1 MNKFFRK
8 LKKSNRVLRYIY
20 YLISIVY
27 IISLIFFIKNLLSL
41 SGIETV
47 LRTVFIIFFILY
59 IVLYSFWNLLN
70 LLRKKYKVLVITSI
84 ISVIFII
91 IFCVGSYYINMVYSN
106 INNITEDDK
115 LMYTTYLISMK
126 DTEFNNDSSIG
137 MLDNEN
143 EIEWNTLAGKLYSK
157 EKLANSITDYNDYNV
172 MLRDLYSGD
181 IDAIF
186 VPSNYVTLFNG
197 EEQYHDIVNETKI
210 LYEYSE
216 EMDNQDLVL
225 SSNKTFDEPLT
236 FLLMGVDS
244 ETSGLNANAAFNGD
258 TLMLITFN
266 PTTLTAT
273 MVSIPRDTYVP
284 IACNNNRYAKINSSA
299 AYGTSCVIDTVSNFL
314 DVEIDYYVKI
324 NFKGVVE
331 LVDAIGGVEVDVEA
345 PTYNSD
351 KYDGMMC
358 EQNSDRLF
366 GDSLVCIEPGLQTLN
381 GEQAL
386 AYARNRHMYIGG
398 DLDRIRHQQQ
408 VVEAIASKALQ
419 FSSITDLQNILNAI
433 SSNIAT
439 NMDTNTI
446 LSGYNVVKNMVSNV
460 ISGEDLLNI
469 NKAYLETYS
478 LPVYVPSMGSTT
490 SAQGYYVDSLEDIRH
505 ALKVTLGLEDEEV
518 IKTFSFSV
526 NEPYEITSPGSGL
539 RSEQSSSTL
548 PNFIGSAVSV
558 AEELCNEHGISFHI
572 EYVNP
577 GDEHYNSNVAVGL
590 IGDQSEFIGV
600 LLSTVDELTVYVVNG
615 KEAITDEPDD
625 STDEKPIDDNG
636 STDNKENSDNET
648 DNGETDTG
656 SDGEDNQN
664 GDDDLTDIILGE

>member
-1 MNKFFRK
+1 MNRFIRK
-8 LKKSNRVLRYIY
+8 LKKSSRVLRYIY
-20 YLISIVY
+20 YVICIVY
-27 IISLIFFIKNLLSL
+27 IISLFFFIKSLLSL
-41 SGIETV
+41 TGIETI
-47 LRTVFIIFFILY
+47 LRIVFIVFFILY
-59 IVLYSFWNLLN
+59 IVIYAFWNLLN
-70 LLRKKYKVLVITSI
+70 LLRRKYKALIATSVVSI
-84 ISVIFII
+84 IFIA
-91 IFCVGSYYINMVYSN
+91 IFCIGSYYINMVY
-106 INNITEDDK
+106 NNIDSITENDR
-115 LMYTTYLISMK
+115 LVYTTYLIALK
-126 DTEFNNDSSIG
+126 DTDFDNNSSIG
-137 MLDNEN
+137 MLDDES
-143 EIEWNTLAGKLYSK
+143 EIEWNVLAKTLYSE
-157 EKLANSITDYNDYNV
+157 EKLVNSITDYSDYNS
-172 MLRDLYSGD
+172 MLRDLYDGD

-186 VPSNYVTLFNG
+186 VPGGYVTLFSN
-197 EEQYHDIVNETKI
+197 EEQYANIASETKI

-216 EMDNQDLVL
+216 EMENQDLIL
-225 SSNKTFDEPLT
+225 SSNKDFNEPLT

-266 PTTLTAT
+266 PKTLTAT

-284 IACNNNRYAKINSSA
+284 ITCNNNRYAKINSSA
-299 AYGTSCVIDTVSNFL
+299 AYGTSCVIDTVSSFL

-345 PTYNSD
+345 PTYGAD

-366 GDSLVCIEPGLQTLN
+366 GDNLVCIEPGLQTLN

-398 DLDRIRHQQQ
+398 DLDRVRHQQQ

-419 FSSITDLQNILNAI
+419 FSSINDLQNILNAI
-433 SSNIAT
+433 SNNIAT
-439 NMDTNTI
+439 NMSTNTI
-446 LSGYNVVKNMVSNV
+446 LSGYNVIKNMVSNV

-478 LPVYVPSMGSTT
+478 LPVYVPSMGTTT

-505 ALKVTLGLEDEEV
+505 ELKVTLGLEEEEV

-548 PNFIGSAVSV
+548 PNFIGSTVSV
-558 AEELCNEHGISFHI
+558 AEEYCLEHGIDFNI
-572 EYVNP
+572 EYVDP
-577 GDEHYNSNVAVGL
+577 DSEHYNPNVAVGL

-600 LLSTVDELTVYVVNG
+600 LLSTVDNLTVYVVNSH
-615 KEAITDEPDD
+615 AATSDEPSD
-625 STDEKPIDDNG
+625 TDP
-636 STDNKENSDNET
+636 SDN
-648 DNGETDTG
+648 NGESNLDDENTDDET
-656 SDGEDNQN
+656 EDNN
-664 GDDDLTDIILGE
+664 EDEGLTEDELTDIILGN

>member
-1 MNKFFRK
+1 MKKFFRK

-20 YLISIVY
+20 YIVSIVY
-27 IISLIFFIKNLLSL
+27 IVTLFFFIKSLLSL

-47 LRTVFIIFFILY
+47 LRIVFIVFFILY
-59 IVLYSFWNLLN
+59 IVLYCFWNLLN
-70 LLRKKYKVLVITSI
+70 LLRRKYKALIITSI
-84 ISVIFII
+84 VSVIFII

-106 INNITEDDK
+106 IDNITEDDR
-115 LMYTTYLISMK
+115 LVYTSYLIALK
-126 DTEFNNDSSIG
+126 DTEFDNDSSVG
-137 MLDNEN
+137 MLDSEN
-143 EIEWNTLAGKLYSK
+143 EIEWNVLARKLYSE
-157 EKLANSITDYNDYNV
+157 EKLANSITDYTDYNE
-172 MLRDLYSGD
+172 MIRDLYNGD

-186 VPSNYVTLFNG
+186 VPGNYVTLFSN
-197 EEQYHDIVNETKI
+197 EEQYQNISSETKV

-216 EMDNQDLVL
+216 EMANQDLVL
-225 SSNKTFDEPLT
+225 SSDKTFDEPLT

-244 ETSGLNANAAFNGD
+244 EKAGLNANAAFNGD

-358 EQNSDRLF
+358 EQNSDRHF
-366 GDSLVCIEPGLQTLN
+366 GSSLVCIEPGLQTLN

-460 ISGEDLLNI
+460 IGGEDLLNI

-478 LPVYVPSMGSTT
+478 LPVYVPSMGYTT

-505 ALKVTLGLEDEEV
+505 ALKVSLELEEDEA

-539 RSEQSSSTL
+539 RQEKSSSTL
-548 PNFIGSAVSV
+548 PNFIGSTVSV
-558 AEELCNEHGISFHI
+558 AEEFCNEHGIDFHI
-572 EYVNP
+572 EYVDP
-577 GDEHYNSNVAVGL
+577 DSEHYNPNVAVGL

-600 LLSTVDELTVYVVNG
+600 LLSTVDELTVYVVNSR
-615 KEAITDEPDD
+615 ESISEEPDNGDETNSGTD
-625 STDEKPIDDNG
+625 SEDENNSSDN
-636 STDNKENSDNET
+636 NENS
-648 DNGETDTG
+648 
-656 SDGEDNQN
+656 EDNPDDGN
-664 GDDDLTDIILGE
+664 EDDTTGDDITDIILGN

>member
-1 MNKFFRK
+1 MKKFFRK
-8 LKKSNRVLRYIY
+8 LKKSNKVLRYIY
-20 YLISIVY
+20 YIVSIVY
-27 IISLIFFIKNLLSL
+27 IVTLFFFIKSLLSL

-47 LRTVFIIFFILY
+47 LRIVFIVFFILY
-59 IVLYSFWNLLN
+59 IVLYCFWNLLN
-70 LLRKKYKVLVITSI
+70 LLRRKYKALIITSI
-84 ISVIFII
+84 VSVIFII

-106 INNITEDDK
+106 IDNITEDDR
-115 LMYTTYLISMK
+115 LMYTSYLIALK
-126 DTEFNNDSSIG
+126 DTEFDNDSSVG
-137 MLDNEN
+137 MLDSEN
-143 EIEWNTLAGKLYSK
+143 EIEWNVLARKLYSE
-157 EKLANSITDYNDYNV
+157 EKLANSITDYTDYNE
-172 MLRDLYSGD
+172 MIRDLYNGD

-186 VPSNYVTLFNG
+186 VPGNYVTLFSN
-197 EEQYHDIVNETKI
+197 EEQYQNISSETKV

-216 EMDNQDLVL
+216 EMENQDLVL
-225 SSNKTFDEPLT
+225 SSDKTFDEPLT

-244 ETSGLNANAAFNGD
+244 EKAGLNANAAFNGD

-358 EQNSDRLF
+358 EQNSDRHF
-366 GDSLVCIEPGLQTLN
+366 GSSLVCIEPGLQTLN

-460 ISGEDLLNI
+460 IGGEDLLNI

-478 LPVYVPSMGSTT
+478 LPVYVPSMGYTT

-505 ALKVTLGLEDEEV
+505 ALKVSLELEEDEA

-539 RSEQSSSTL
+539 RQEKSSSTL
-548 PNFIGSAVSV
+548 PNFIGSTVSV
-558 AEELCNEHGISFHI
+558 AEEFCNEHGIDFHI
-572 EYVNP
+572 EYVDP
-577 GDEHYNSNVAVGL
+577 DSEHYNPNVAVGL

-600 LLSTVDELTVYVVNG
+600 LLSTVDELTVYVVNSRESISEEPYDG
-615 KEAITDEPDD
+615 DETNSGTDSEDENNSSDNNENSEDNPDD
-625 STDEKPIDDNG
+625 GNEDD
-636 STDNKENSDNET
+636 TT
-648 DNGETDTG
+648 
-656 SDGEDNQN
+656 
-664 GDDDLTDIILGE
+664 GDDITDIILGN

>member
-1 MNKFFRK
+1 MKKFFRK
-8 LKKSNRVLRYIY
+8 LKKSNKVLRYIY
-20 YLISIVY
+20 YIVSIVY
-27 IISLIFFIKNLLSL
+27 IVTLFFFIKSLLSL

-47 LRTVFIIFFILY
+47 LRIVFIVFFILY
-59 IVLYSFWNLLN
+59 IVLYCFWNLLN
-70 LLRKKYKVLVITSI
+70 LLRRKYKALIITSI
-84 ISVIFII
+84 VSVIFII

-106 INNITEDDK
+106 IDNITEDDR
-115 LMYTTYLISMK
+115 LMYTSYLIALK
-126 DTEFNNDSSIG
+126 DTEFDNDSSVG
-137 MLDNEN
+137 MLDSEN
-143 EIEWNTLAGKLYSK
+143 EIEWNVLARKLYSE
-157 EKLANSITDYNDYNV
+157 EKLANSITDYTDYNE
-172 MLRDLYSGD
+172 MIRDLYNGD

-186 VPSNYVTLFNG
+186 VPGNYVTLFSN
-197 EEQYHDIVNETKI
+197 EEQYQNISSETKV

-216 EMDNQDLVL
+216 EMANQDLVL
-225 SSNKTFDEPLT
+225 SSDKTFDEPLT

-244 ETSGLNANAAFNGD
+244 EKAGLNANAAFNGD

-358 EQNSDRLF
+358 EQNSDRHF
-366 GDSLVCIEPGLQTLN
+366 GSSLVCIEPGLQTLN

-460 ISGEDLLNI
+460 IGGEDLLNI

-478 LPVYVPSMGSTT
+478 LPVYVPSMGYTT

-526 NEPYEITSPGSGL
+526 NESYEITSPGSGL
-539 RSEQSSSTL
+539 RQEKSSSTL
-548 PNFIGSAVSV
+548 PNFIGSTVSV
-558 AEELCNEHGISFHI
+558 AEEFCNEHGIDFHI
-572 EYVNP
+572 EYVDP
-577 GDEHYNSNVAVGL
+577 DSEHYNPNVAVGL

-600 LLSTVDELTVYVVNG
+600 LLSTVDELTVYVVNSR
-615 KEAITDEPDD
+615 ESISEEPDNGDETNSGTD
-625 STDEKPIDDNG
+625 SEDENNSSDN
-636 STDNKENSDNET
+636 NENS
-648 DNGETDTG
+648 
-656 SDGEDNQN
+656 EDNPDDGN
-664 GDDDLTDIILGE
+664 EDDTTGDDITDIILGN

>member
-1 MNKFFRK
+1 MKKFFRK

-20 YLISIVY
+20 YIVSIVY
-27 IISLIFFIKNLLSL
+27 IVTLFYFIKSLLSL

-47 LRTVFIIFFILY
+47 LRIVFIVFFILY
-59 IVLYSFWNLLN
+59 IVLYCFWNLLN
-70 LLRKKYKVLVITSI
+70 LLRRKYKALIITSI
-84 ISVIFII
+84 VSVIFII

-106 INNITEDDK
+106 IDNITEDDR
-115 LMYTTYLISMK
+115 LMYTSYLIALK
-126 DTEFNNDSSIG
+126 DTEFDNDSSVG
-137 MLDNEN
+137 MLDSEN
-143 EIEWNTLAGKLYSK
+143 EIEWNVLARKLYSE
-157 EKLANSITDYNDYNV
+157 EKLANSITDYTDYNE
-172 MLRDLYSGD
+172 MIRDLYNGD

-186 VPSNYVTLFNG
+186 VPGNYVTLFSN
-197 EEQYHDIVNETKI
+197 EEQYQNISSETKV

-216 EMDNQDLVL
+216 EMANQDLVL
-225 SSNKTFDEPLT
+225 SSDKTFDEPLT

-244 ETSGLNANAAFNGD
+244 EKAGLNANAAFNGD

-358 EQNSDRLF
+358 EQNSDRHF
-366 GDSLVCIEPGLQTLN
+366 GSSLVCIEPGLQTLN

-460 ISGEDLLNI
+460 IGGEDLLNI

-478 LPVYVPSMGSTT
+478 LPVYVPSMGYTT

-526 NEPYEITSPGSGL
+526 NESYEITSPGSGL
-539 RSEQSSSTL
+539 RQEKSSSTL
-548 PNFIGSAVSV
+548 PNFIGSTVSV
-558 AEELCNEHGISFHI
+558 AEEFCNEHGIDFHI
-572 EYVNP
+572 EYVDP
-577 GDEHYNSNVAVGL
+577 DSEHYNPNVAVGL

-600 LLSTVDELTVYVVNG
+600 LLSTVDELTVYVVNSR
-615 KEAITDEPDD
+615 ESISEEPDNGDETNSGTD
-625 STDEKPIDDNG
+625 SEDENNSSDN
-636 STDNKENSDNET
+636 NENS
-648 DNGETDTG
+648 
-656 SDGEDNQN
+656 EDNPDDGN
-664 GDDDLTDIILGE
+664 EDDTTGDDITDIILGN

>member
-1 MNKFFRK
+1 MNRFIRK
-8 LKKSNRVLRYIY
+8 LKKSSRVLRYIY
-20 YLISIVY
+20 YVICIVY
-27 IISLIFFIKNLLSL
+27 IISLFFFIKSLLSL
-41 SGIETV
+41 TGIETI
-47 LRTVFIIFFILY
+47 LRIVFIVFFILY
-59 IVLYSFWNLLN
+59 IVIYAFWNLLN
-70 LLRKKYKVLVITSI
+70 LLRHKYKALIATSVVSI
-84 ISVIFII
+84 IFIA
-91 IFCVGSYYINMVYSN
+91 IFCIGSYYINIVY
-106 INNITEDDK
+106 NNIDSITENDR
-115 LMYTTYLISMK
+115 LVYTTYLIALK
-126 DTEFNNDSSIG
+126 DTDFDNDSSIG
-137 MLDNEN
+137 MLDDES
-143 EIEWNTLAGKLYSK
+143 EIEWNVLAKTLYSE
-157 EKLANSITDYNDYNV
+157 EKLVNSITDYSDYNS
-172 MLRDLYSGD
+172 MLRDLYDGD

-186 VPSNYVTLFNG
+186 VPGGYVTLFSN
-197 EEQYHDIVNETKI
+197 EEQYANIASETKI
-210 LYEYSE
+210 LYKYSE
-216 EMDNQDLVL
+216 EMENQDLIL
-225 SSNKTFDEPLT
+225 SSNKDFNEPLT

-266 PTTLTAT
+266 PKTLTAT

-284 IACNNNRYAKINSSA
+284 ITCNNNRYAKINSSA
-299 AYGTSCVIDTVSNFL
+299 AYGTSCVIDTVSSFL

-345 PTYNSD
+345 PTYGAD

-366 GDSLVCIEPGLQTLN
+366 GDHLVCIEPGLQTLN

-398 DLDRIRHQQQ
+398 DLDRVRHQQQ

-419 FSSITDLQNILNAI
+419 FSSINDLQNILNAI
-433 SSNIAT
+433 SNNIAT
-439 NMDTNTI
+439 NMSTNTI
-446 LSGYNVVKNMVSNV
+446 LSGYNVIKNMVSNV

-478 LPVYVPSMGSTT
+478 LPVYVPSMGTTT

-505 ALKVTLGLEDEEV
+505 ELKVTLGLEEEEV

-548 PNFIGSAVSV
+548 PNFIGSTVSV
-558 AEELCNEHGISFHI
+558 AEEYCLEHGIDFNI
-572 EYVNP
+572 EYVDP
-577 GDEHYNSNVAVGL
+577 DSEHYNPNVAVGL

-600 LLSTVDELTVYVVNG
+600 LLSTVDNLTVYVVNSHV
-615 KEAITDEPDD
+615 ATSDEPSD
-625 STDEKPIDDNG
+625 TDP
-636 STDNKENSDNET
+636 SDN
-648 DNGETDTG
+648 NGESNLDDENTDDETEENN
-656 SDGEDNQN
+656 EDE
-664 GDDDLTDIILGE
+664 GLTEDELTDIILGN

>member
-1 MNKFFRK
+1 M
-8 LKKSNRVLRYIY
+8 
-20 YLISIVY
+20 
-27 IISLIFFIKNLLSL
+27 
-41 SGIETV
+41 
-47 LRTVFIIFFILY
+47 
-59 IVLYSFWNLLN
+59 LN
-70 LLRKKYKVLVITSI
+70 S
-84 ISVIFII
+84 
-91 IFCVGSYYINMVYSN
+91 
-106 INNITEDDK
+106 
-115 LMYTTYLISMK
+115 
-126 DTEFNNDSSIG
+126 
-137 MLDNEN
+137 EN
-143 EIEWNTLAGKLYSK
+143 EIEWNVLARKLYSE
-157 EKLANSITDYNDYNV
+157 EKLANSITDYTDYNE
-172 MLRDLYSGD
+172 MIRDLYNGD

-186 VPSNYVTLFNG
+186 VPGNYVTLFSN
-197 EEQYHDIVNETKI
+197 EEQYQNISSETKV

-225 SSNKTFDEPLT
+225 SSDKTFDEPLT

-244 ETSGLNANAAFNGD
+244 EKAGLNANAAFNGD

-358 EQNSDRLF
+358 EQNSDRQF
-366 GDSLVCIEPGLQTLN
+366 GSSLVCIEPGLQTLN

-460 ISGEDLLNI
+460 IGGEDLLNI

-478 LPVYVPSMGSTT
+478 LPVYVPSMGYTT

-526 NEPYEITSPGSGL
+526 NESYEITSPGSGL
-539 RSEQSSSTL
+539 RQEKSSSTL
-548 PNFIGSAVSV
+548 PNFIGSTVSV
-558 AEELCNEHGISFHI
+558 AEEFCNEHGIDFHI
-572 EYVNP
+572 EYVDP
-577 GDEHYNSNVAVGL
+577 DSEHYNPNVAVGL

-600 LLSTVDELTVYVVNG
+600 LLSTVDELTVYVVNSR
-615 KEAITDEPDD
+615 ESISEEPDNGDETNSGTD
-625 STDEKPIDDNG
+625 SEDENNSSDN
-636 STDNKENSDNET
+636 NENS
-648 DNGETDTG
+648 
-656 SDGEDNQN
+656 EDNPDDGN
-664 GDDDLTDIILGE
+664 EDDTTGDDITDIILGN

>member
-1 MNKFFRK
+1 MNKFIRK
-8 LKKSNRVLRYIY
+8 LKKSSKVLRYIY
-20 YLISIVY
+20 YIISIVY
-27 IISLIFFIKNLLSL
+27 IITLFFFIKSLLSL
-41 SGIETV
+41 TGIETI
-47 LRTVFIIFFILY
+47 LRIIFIIFFILY
-59 IVLYSFWNLLN
+59 IVLYCFWNLLN
-70 LLRKKYKVLVITSI
+70 LLRRKYKTLIITSI
-84 ISVIFII
+84 ISLLFIVIFCI
-91 IFCVGSYYINMVYSN
+91 GSYYINMVYSN
-106 INNITEDDK
+106 IDSITENEK
-115 LMYTTYLISMK
+115 LMYKTYLISLK
-126 DTEFNNDSSIG
+126 NTKFTNDSRIG
-137 MLDNEN
+137 LLDNEE
-143 EIEWNTLAGKLYSK
+143 EIEWNVLAKKLYSK
-157 EKLANSITDYNDYNV
+157 EKLANSIVDYNDYNE
-172 MLRDLYSGD
+172 MIRDLYKEE

-186 VPSNYVTLFNG
+186 VPGNYITLFNG
-197 EEQYHDIVNETKI
+197 EEQYQNIASETKV

-216 EMDNQDLVL
+216 EMANQDLIL

-244 ETSGLNANAAFNGD
+244 ETAGLNANAAFNGD

-266 PTTLTAT
+266 PKTLTAT

-284 IACNNNRYAKINSSA
+284 IACNNDRYAKINSSA
-299 AYGTSCVIDTVSNFL
+299 AYGTSCVIDTVSSFL
-314 DVEIDYYVKI
+314 DIDIDYYVKI

-331 LVDAIGGVEVDVEA
+331 LVDAIGGIEVDVEA
-345 PTYNSD
+345 PTYNSS
-351 KYDGMMC
+351 KYDGLMC

-366 GDSLVCIEPGLQTLN
+366 GDHLVCIEPGLQTLD

-398 DLDRIRHQQQ
+398 DLDRVRHQQQ

-419 FSSITDLQNILNAI
+419 FSSIADLQNILNAI

-478 LPVYVPSMGSTT
+478 LPVYVPSMGYTT
-490 SAQGYYVDSLEDIRH
+490 SAQGYYIDSLEDIKH

-539 RSEQSSSTL
+539 RKEQSSRTL
-548 PNFIGSAVSV
+548 PNFIGSTVSV
-558 AEELCNEHGISFHI
+558 AEEFCNEHGIDFNI
-572 EYVNP
+572 EYVDP
-577 GDEHYNSNVAVGL
+577 DSEHYNSNVAVGL

-600 LLSTVDELTVYVVNG
+600 LLSTVDELTVYVVNS
-615 KEAITDEPDD
+615 KEAISDEPDEEIND
-625 STDEKPIDDNG
+625 KDTSDNDEKEEEKSN
-636 STDNKENSDNET
+636 NEENE
-648 DNGETDTG
+648 E
-656 SDGEDNQN
+656 EI
-664 GDDDLTDIILGE
+664 TDIILGN

>member
-1 MNKFFRK
+1 MNRFIRK
-8 LKKSNRVLRYIY
+8 LKKSSRVLRYIY
-20 YLISIVY
+20 YVICIVY
-27 IISLIFFIKNLLSL
+27 IISLFFFIKSLLSL
-41 SGIETV
+41 TGIETI
-47 LRTVFIIFFILY
+47 LRIVFIVFFILY
-59 IVLYSFWNLLN
+59 IVIYAFWNLLN
-70 LLRKKYKVLVITSI
+70 LLRRKYKALIATSVVSI
-84 ISVIFII
+84 IFIA
-91 IFCVGSYYINMVYSN
+91 IFCIGSYYISMVY
-106 INNITEDDK
+106 NNIDSITENDR
-115 LMYTTYLISMK
+115 LVYTTYLIALK
-126 DTEFNNDSSIG
+126 DTDFDNDSSIG
-137 MLDNEN
+137 MLDDES
-143 EIEWNTLAGKLYSK
+143 EIEWNVLAKTLYSE
-157 EKLANSITDYNDYNV
+157 EKLVNSITDYSDYNS
-172 MLRDLYSGD
+172 MLRDLYDGD

-186 VPSNYVTLFNG
+186 VPGGYVTLFSN
-197 EEQYHDIVNETKI
+197 EEQYANIASETKI

-216 EMDNQDLVL
+216 EMENQDLIL
-225 SSNKTFDEPLT
+225 SSNKDFNEPLT

-266 PTTLTAT
+266 PKTLTAT

-284 IACNNNRYAKINSSA
+284 ITCNNNRYAKINSSA
-299 AYGTSCVIDTVSNFL
+299 AYGTSCVIDTVSSFL

-345 PTYNSD
+345 PTYGAD

-366 GDSLVCIEPGLQTLN
+366 GDHLVCIEPGLQTLN

-398 DLDRIRHQQQ
+398 DLDRVRHQQQ

-419 FSSITDLQNILNAI
+419 FSSINDLQNILNAI
-433 SSNIAT
+433 SNNIAT
-439 NMDTNTI
+439 NMSTNTI
-446 LSGYNVVKNMVSNV
+446 LSGYNVIKNMVSNV

-478 LPVYVPSMGSTT
+478 LPVYVPSMGTTT

-505 ALKVTLGLEDEEV
+505 ELKVTLGLEEEEV

-548 PNFIGSAVSV
+548 PNFIGSTVSV
-558 AEELCNEHGISFHI
+558 AEEYCLEHGIDFNI
-572 EYVNP
+572 EYVDP
-577 GDEHYNSNVAVGL
+577 DSEHYNPNVAVGL

-600 LLSTVDELTVYVVNG
+600 LLSTVDNLTVYVVNSH
-615 KEAITDEPDD
+615 AATSDEPSD
-625 STDEKPIDDNG
+625 TDP
-636 STDNKENSDNET
+636 SDN
-648 DNGETDTG
+648 NGESNLDDENTDDETEENN
-656 SDGEDNQN
+656 EDE
-664 GDDDLTDIILGE
+664 GLTEDELTDIILGN

>member
-1 MNKFFRK
+1 MNRFIRK
-8 LKKSNRVLRYIY
+8 LKKSSRVLRYIY
-20 YLISIVY
+20 YVICIVY
-27 IISLIFFIKNLLSL
+27 IISLFFFIKSLLSL
-41 SGIETV
+41 TGIETI
-47 LRTVFIIFFILY
+47 LRIVFIVIFILY
-59 IVLYSFWNLLN
+59 IVIYAFWNLLN
-70 LLRKKYKVLVITSI
+70 LLRRKYKALIATSVVSI
-84 ISVIFII
+84 IFIA
-91 IFCVGSYYINMVYSN
+91 IFCIGSYYINMVY
-106 INNITEDDK
+106 NNIDSITENDR
-115 LMYTTYLISMK
+115 LVYTTYLIALK
-126 DTEFNNDSSIG
+126 DTDFDNDSSIG
-137 MLDNEN
+137 MLDDES
-143 EIEWNTLAGKLYSK
+143 EIEWNVLAKTLYSE
-157 EKLANSITDYNDYNV
+157 EKLVNSITDYSDYNS
-172 MLRDLYSGD
+172 MLRDLYDGD

-186 VPSNYVTLFNG
+186 VPGGYVTLFSN
-197 EEQYHDIVNETKI
+197 EEQYANIASETKI

-216 EMDNQDLVL
+216 EMENQDLIL
-225 SSNKTFDEPLT
+225 SSNKDFNEPLT

-266 PTTLTAT
+266 PKTLTAT

-284 IACNNNRYAKINSSA
+284 ITCNNNRYAKINSSA
-299 AYGTSCVIDTVSNFL
+299 AYGTSCVIDTVSSFL

-345 PTYNSD
+345 PTYDAD

-366 GDSLVCIEPGLQTLN
+366 GDNLVCIEPGLQTLN

-398 DLDRIRHQQQ
+398 DLDRVRHQQQ

-419 FSSITDLQNILNAI
+419 FSSINDLQNILNAI
-433 SSNIAT
+433 SNNIAT
-439 NMDTNTI
+439 NMSTNTI
-446 LSGYNVVKNMVSNV
+446 LSGYNVIKNMVSNV

-478 LPVYVPSMGSTT
+478 LPVYVPSMGTTT

-505 ALKVTLGLEDEEV
+505 ELKVTLGLEEEEV

-548 PNFIGSAVSV
+548 PNFIGSTVSV
-558 AEELCNEHGISFHI
+558 AEEYCLEHGIDFNI
-572 EYVNP
+572 EYVDP
-577 GDEHYNSNVAVGL
+577 DSEHYNPNVAVGL

-600 LLSTVDELTVYVVNG
+600 LLSTVDNLTVYVVNSH
-615 KEAITDEPDD
+615 AATSDEPSD
-625 STDEKPIDDNG
+625 TDP
-636 STDNKENSDNET
+636 SDN
-648 DNGETDTG
+648 NGESNLDDENTDDETEENN
-656 SDGEDNQN
+656 EDE
-664 GDDDLTDIILGE
+664 GLTEDELTDIILGN

>member
-1 MNKFFRK
+1 MKKFFRK

-20 YLISIVY
+20 YIVSIVY
-27 IISLIFFIKNLLSL
+27 IVTLFFFIKSLLSL

-47 LRTVFIIFFILY
+47 LRIVFIVFFILY
-59 IVLYSFWNLLN
+59 IVLYCFWNLLN
-70 LLRKKYKVLVITSI
+70 LLRRKYKALIITSI
-84 ISVIFII
+84 VSVIFII

-106 INNITEDDK
+106 IDNITEDDR
-115 LMYTTYLISMK
+115 LVYTSYLIALK
-126 DTEFNNDSSIG
+126 DTEFDNDSSVG
-137 MLDNEN
+137 MLDSEN
-143 EIEWNTLAGKLYSK
+143 EIEWNVLARKLYSE
-157 EKLANSITDYNDYNV
+157 EKLANSITDYTDYNE
-172 MLRDLYSGD
+172 MIRDLYNGD

-186 VPSNYVTLFNG
+186 VPGNYVTLFSN
-197 EEQYHDIVNETKI
+197 EEQYQNISSETKV

-225 SSNKTFDEPLT
+225 SSDKTFDEPLT

-244 ETSGLNANAAFNGD
+244 EKAGLNANAAFNGD

-273 MVSIPRDTYVP
+273 IVSIPRDTYVP

-358 EQNSDRLF
+358 EQNSDRHF
-366 GDSLVCIEPGLQTLN
+366 GSSLVCIEPGLQTLN

-460 ISGEDLLNI
+460 IGGEDLLNI

-478 LPVYVPSMGSTT
+478 LPVYVPSMGYTT

-505 ALKVTLGLEDEEV
+505 ALKVSLELEEDEA

-539 RSEQSSSTL
+539 RQEKSSSTL
-548 PNFIGSAVSV
+548 PNFIGSTVSV
-558 AEELCNEHGISFHI
+558 AEEFCNEHGIDFHI
-572 EYVNP
+572 EYVDP
-577 GDEHYNSNVAVGL
+577 DSEHYNPNVAVGL

-600 LLSTVDELTVYVVNG
+600 LLSTVDELTVYVVNSR
-615 KEAITDEPDD
+615 ESISEEPDNGDETNSGTD
-625 STDEKPIDDNG
+625 SEDENNSSDN
-636 STDNKENSDNET
+636 NENS
-648 DNGETDTG
+648 
-656 SDGEDNQN
+656 EDNPDDGN
-664 GDDDLTDIILGE
+664 EDDTTGDDITDIILGN

>member
-1 MNKFFRK
+1 MKKFFRK

-20 YLISIVY
+20 YIVSIVY
-27 IISLIFFIKNLLSL
+27 IVTLFFFIKSLLSL

-47 LRTVFIIFFILY
+47 LRIVFIVFFILY
-59 IVLYSFWNLLN
+59 IVLYCFWNLLN
-70 LLRKKYKVLVITSI
+70 LLRRKYKALIITSI
-84 ISVIFII
+84 VSVIFII

-106 INNITEDDK
+106 IDNITEDDR
-115 LMYTTYLISMK
+115 LMYTSYLIALK
-126 DTEFNNDSSIG
+126 DTEFDNDSSVG
-137 MLDNEN
+137 MLDSEN
-143 EIEWNTLAGKLYSK
+143 EIEWNVLARKLYSE
-157 EKLANSITDYNDYNV
+157 EKLANSITDYTDYNE
-172 MLRDLYSGD
+172 MIRDLYNGD
-181 IDAIF
+181 IDALF
-186 VPSNYVTLFNG
+186 VPGNYVTLFSN
-197 EEQYHDIVNETKI
+197 EEQYQNISSETKV

-225 SSNKTFDEPLT
+225 SSDKTFDEPLT

-244 ETSGLNANAAFNGD
+244 EKAGLNANAAFNGD

-358 EQNSDRLF
+358 EQNSDRQF
-366 GDSLVCIEPGLQTLN
+366 GSSLVCIEPGLQTLN

-460 ISGEDLLNI
+460 IGGEDLLNI

-478 LPVYVPSMGSTT
+478 LPVYVPSMGYTT

-526 NEPYEITSPGSGL
+526 NESYEITSPGSGL
-539 RSEQSSSTL
+539 RQEKSSSTL
-548 PNFIGSAVSV
+548 PNFIGSTVSV
-558 AEELCNEHGISFHI
+558 AEEFCNEHGIDFHI
-572 EYVNP
+572 EYVDP
-577 GDEHYNSNVAVGL
+577 DSEHYNPNVAVGL

-600 LLSTVDELTVYVVNG
+600 LLSTVDELTVYVVNSR
-615 KEAITDEPDD
+615 ESISEEPDNGDETNSGTD
-625 STDEKPIDDNG
+625 SEDENNSSDN
-636 STDNKENSDNET
+636 NENS
-648 DNGETDTG
+648 
-656 SDGEDNQN
+656 EDNPDDGN
-664 GDDDLTDIILGE
+664 EDDTTGDDITDIILGN

>member
-1 MNKFFRK
+1 MKKFFRK

-20 YLISIVY
+20 YIVSIVY
-27 IISLIFFIKNLLSL
+27 IVTLFFFIKSLLSL

-47 LRTVFIIFFILY
+47 LRIVFIVFFILY
-59 IVLYSFWNLLN
+59 IVLYCFWNLLN
-70 LLRKKYKVLVITSI
+70 LLRRKYKALIITSI
-84 ISVIFII
+84 VSVIFII

-106 INNITEDDK
+106 IDNITEDDR
-115 LMYTTYLISMK
+115 LMYTSYLIALK
-126 DTEFNNDSSIG
+126 DTEFDNDSSVG
-137 MLDNEN
+137 MLDSEN
-143 EIEWNTLAGKLYSK
+143 EIEWNVLARKLYSE
-157 EKLANSITDYNDYNV
+157 EKLANSITDYTDYNE
-172 MLRDLYSGD
+172 MIRDLYNGD

-186 VPSNYVTLFNG
+186 VPGNYVTLFSN
-197 EEQYHDIVNETKI
+197 EEQYQNISSETKV

-216 EMDNQDLVL
+216 EMANQDLVL
-225 SSNKTFDEPLT
+225 SSDKTFDEPLT

-244 ETSGLNANAAFNGD
+244 EKAGLNANAAFNGD

-358 EQNSDRLF
+358 EQNSDRHF
-366 GDSLVCIEPGLQTLN
+366 GSSLVCIEPGLQTLN

-460 ISGEDLLNI
+460 IGGEDLLNI

-478 LPVYVPSMGSTT
+478 LPVYVPSMGYTT

-505 ALKVTLGLEDEEV
+505 ALKVSLELEEDEA

-539 RSEQSSSTL
+539 RQEKSSSTL
-548 PNFIGSAVSV
+548 PNFIGSTVSV
-558 AEELCNEHGISFHI
+558 AEKFCNEHGIDFHI
-572 EYVNP
+572 EYVDP
-577 GDEHYNSNVAVGL
+577 DSEHYNPNVAVGL

-600 LLSTVDELTVYVVNG
+600 LLSTVDELTVYVVNSR
-615 KEAITDEPDD
+615 ESISEEPDNGDETNSGTD
-625 STDEKPIDDNG
+625 SEDENNSSDN
-636 STDNKENSDNET
+636 NENS
-648 DNGETDTG
+648 
-656 SDGEDNQN
+656 EDNPDDGN
-664 GDDDLTDIILGE
+664 EDDTTGDDITDIILGN

>member
-1 MNKFFRK
+1 MNRFIRK
-8 LKKSNRVLRYIY
+8 LKKSSRVLRYIY
-20 YLISIVY
+20 YVICIVY
-27 IISLIFFIKNLLSL
+27 IISLFFFIKSLLSL
-41 SGIETV
+41 TGIETI
-47 LRTVFIIFFILY
+47 LRIVFIVFFILY
-59 IVLYSFWNLLN
+59 IVIYAFWNLLN
-70 LLRKKYKVLVITSI
+70 LLRRKYKALIATSVVSI
-84 ISVIFII
+84 IFIA
-91 IFCVGSYYINMVYSN
+91 IFCIGSYYINMVY
-106 INNITEDDK
+106 NNIDSITENDR
-115 LMYTTYLISMK
+115 LVYTTYLIALK
-126 DTEFNNDSSIG
+126 DTDFDNDSSIG
-137 MLDNEN
+137 MLDDES
-143 EIEWNTLAGKLYSK
+143 EIEWNVLAKTLYSE
-157 EKLANSITDYNDYNV
+157 EKLVNSITDYSDYNS
-172 MLRDLYSGD
+172 MLRDLYDGD

-186 VPSNYVTLFNG
+186 VPGGYVTLFSN
-197 EEQYHDIVNETKI
+197 EEQYANIASETKI
-210 LYEYSE
+210 LYKYSE
-216 EMDNQDLVL
+216 EMENQDLIL
-225 SSNKTFDEPLT
+225 SSNKDFNEPLT

-266 PTTLTAT
+266 PKTLTAT

-284 IACNNNRYAKINSSA
+284 ITCNNNRYAKINSSA
-299 AYGTSCVIDTVSNFL
+299 AYGTSCVIDTVSSFL

-345 PTYNSD
+345 PTYGAD

-366 GDSLVCIEPGLQTLN
+366 GDHLVCIEPGLQTLN

-398 DLDRIRHQQQ
+398 DLDRVRHQQQ

-419 FSSITDLQNILNAI
+419 FSSINDLQNILNAI
-433 SSNIAT
+433 SNNIAT
-439 NMDTNTI
+439 NMSTNTI
-446 LSGYNVVKNMVSNV
+446 LSGYNVIKNIVSNV

-478 LPVYVPSMGSTT
+478 LPVYVPSMGTTT

-505 ALKVTLGLEDEEV
+505 ELKVTLGLEEEEV

-548 PNFIGSAVSV
+548 PNFIGSTVSV
-558 AEELCNEHGISFHI
+558 AEEYCLEHGIDFNI
-572 EYVNP
+572 EYVDP
-577 GDEHYNSNVAVGL
+577 DSEHYNSNVAVGL

-600 LLSTVDELTVYVVNG
+600 LLSTVDNLTVYVVNSH
-615 KEAITDEPDD
+615 AATSDEPSD
-625 STDEKPIDDNG
+625 TDP
-636 STDNKENSDNET
+636 SDN
-648 DNGETDTG
+648 NGESNLDDENTDDETEENN
-656 SDGEDNQN
+656 EDE
-664 GDDDLTDIILGE
+664 GLTEDELTDIILGN

>member
-1 MNKFFRK
+1 MKKFFRK

-20 YLISIVY
+20 YIVSIVY
-27 IISLIFFIKNLLSL
+27 IVTLFFFIKSLLSL

-47 LRTVFIIFFILY
+47 LRIVFIVFFILY
-59 IVLYSFWNLLN
+59 IVLYCFWNLLN
-70 LLRKKYKVLVITSI
+70 LLRRKYKALIITSI
-84 ISVIFII
+84 VSVIFII
-91 IFCVGSYYINMVYSN
+91 IFCVGSYYINMVYNN
-106 INNITEDDK
+106 IDNITEDDR
-115 LMYTTYLISMK
+115 LVYTSYLIALK
-126 DTEFNNDSSIG
+126 DTEFDNDSSVG
-137 MLDNEN
+137 MLDSEN
-143 EIEWNTLAGKLYSK
+143 EIEWNVLARKLYSE
-157 EKLANSITDYNDYNV
+157 EKLANSITDYTDYNE
-172 MLRDLYSGD
+172 MIRDLYNGD

-186 VPSNYVTLFNG
+186 VPGNYVTLFSN
-197 EEQYHDIVNETKI
+197 EEQYQNISSETKV

-216 EMDNQDLVL
+216 EMDNQDLIL
-225 SSNKTFDEPLT
+225 SSDKTFDEPLT

-244 ETSGLNANAAFNGD
+244 EKAGLNANAAFNGD

-358 EQNSDRLF
+358 EQNSDRHF
-366 GDSLVCIEPGLQTLN
+366 GSSLVCIEPGLQTLN

-460 ISGEDLLNI
+460 IGGEDLLNI

-478 LPVYVPSMGSTT
+478 LPVYVPSMGYTT

-505 ALKVTLGLEDEEV
+505 ALKVSLELEEDEA

-539 RSEQSSSTL
+539 RQEKSSSTL
-548 PNFIGSAVSV
+548 PNFIGSTVSV
-558 AEELCNEHGISFHI
+558 AEKFCNEHGIDFHI
-572 EYVNP
+572 EYVDP
-577 GDEHYNSNVAVGL
+577 DSEHYNPNVAVGL

-600 LLSTVDELTVYVVNG
+600 LLSTVDELTVYVVNSR
-615 KEAITDEPDD
+615 ESISEEPDNGDETNSGTD
-625 STDEKPIDDNG
+625 SEDENNSSDN
-636 STDNKENSDNET
+636 NENS
-648 DNGETDTG
+648 
-656 SDGEDNQN
+656 EDNPDDGN
-664 GDDDLTDIILGE
+664 EDDTTGDDITDIILGN

>member
-1 MNKFFRK
+1 MKKFFRK

-20 YLISIVY
+20 YIVSIVY
-27 IISLIFFIKNLLSL
+27 IVTLFYFIKSLLSL

-47 LRTVFIIFFILY
+47 LRIVFIVFFILY
-59 IVLYSFWNLLN
+59 IVLYCFWNLLN
-70 LLRKKYKVLVITSI
+70 LLRRKYKALIITSI
-84 ISVIFII
+84 VSVIFII

-106 INNITEDDK
+106 IDNITEDDR
-115 LMYTTYLISMK
+115 LMYTSYLIALK
-126 DTEFNNDSSIG
+126 DTEFDNDSSVG
-137 MLDNEN
+137 MLDSEN
-143 EIEWNTLAGKLYSK
+143 EIEWNVLARKLYSE
-157 EKLANSITDYNDYNV
+157 EKLANSITDYTDYNE
-172 MLRDLYSGD
+172 MIRDLYNGD

-186 VPSNYVTLFNG
+186 VPGNYVTLFSN
-197 EEQYHDIVNETKI
+197 EEQYQNISSETKV

-225 SSNKTFDEPLT
+225 SSDKTFDEPLT

-244 ETSGLNANAAFNGD
+244 EKAGLNANAAFNGD

-358 EQNSDRLF
+358 EQNSDRHF
-366 GDSLVCIEPGLQTLN
+366 GSSLVCIEPGLQTLN

-460 ISGEDLLNI
+460 IGGEDLLNI

-478 LPVYVPSMGSTT
+478 LPVYVPSMGYTT

-526 NEPYEITSPGSGL
+526 NESYEITSPGSGL
-539 RSEQSSSTL
+539 RQEKSSSTL
-548 PNFIGSAVSV
+548 PNFIGSTVSV
-558 AEELCNEHGISFHI
+558 AEEFCNEHGIDFHI
-572 EYVNP
+572 EYVDP
-577 GDEHYNSNVAVGL
+577 DSEHYNPNVAVGL

-600 LLSTVDELTVYVVNG
+600 LLSTVDELTVYVVNSR
-615 KEAITDEPDD
+615 ESISEEPDNGDETNSGTD
-625 STDEKPIDDNG
+625 SEDENNSSDN
-636 STDNKENSDNET
+636 NENS
-648 DNGETDTG
+648 
-656 SDGEDNQN
+656 EDNPDDGN
-664 GDDDLTDIILGE
+664 EDDTTGDDITDIILGN

>member
-20 YLISIVY
+20 YIVSITY
-27 IISLIFFIKNLLSL
+27 IISLFFFIKSLLNLT
-41 SGIETV
+41 GIETV
-47 LRTVFIIFFILY
+47 LRIVFIIFFILY
-59 IVLYSFWNLLN
+59 IIVYAFWNLLN
-70 LLRKKYKVLVITSI
+70 LLRRKYKVLIITSI
-84 ISVIFII
+84 ISLIFII

-106 INNITEDDK
+106 INNITEDDH
-115 LMYTTYLISMK
+115 LMYTTYLISLK
-126 DTEFNNDSSIG
+126 DTEFDNDSSIG
-137 MLDNEN
+137 MLDNEE
-143 EIEWNTLAGKLYSK
+143 EIEWNILAQKLYSE
-157 EKLANSITDYNDYNV
+157 EKLANSITDYSDYNK
-172 MLRDLYSGD
+172 MLADLYSED

-186 VPSNYVTLFNG
+186 VPGNYVTLFNG
-197 EEQYHDIVNETKI
+197 EEQYQNIAEDTKI
-210 LYEYSE
+210 LYKYSE
-216 EMDNQDLVL
+216 ERENQDLIL

-244 ETSGLNANAAFNGD
+244 ETAGLNANAAFNGD
-258 TLMLITFN
+258 TLMLISFN
-266 PTTLTAT
+266 PSTLTAT

-284 IACNNNRYAKINSSA
+284 IVCNNNRYAKINSSA
-299 AYGTSCVIDTVSNFL
+299 AYGTSCVIETVSEFL
-314 DVEIDYYVKI
+314 DVDIDYYVKI

-366 GDSLVCIEPGLQTLN
+366 GDNLVCVEPGLQTLS

-419 FSSITDLQNILNAI
+419 FSSISDLQNILNAI
-433 SSNIAT
+433 SNNIAT

-446 LSGYNVVKNMVSNV
+446 LSGYNVIKNMVSNV

-478 LPVYVPSMGSTT
+478 LPVYVPSMGATT

-505 ALKVTLGLEDEEV
+505 AIKVTLGLEDEEV

-539 RSEQSSSTL
+539 RGEKSSSTL
-548 PNFIGSAVSV
+548 PNFIGSTVSV
-558 AEELCNEHGISFHI
+558 AEEFCNEHGITFNI
-572 EYVNP
+572 EYVDP
-577 GDEHYNSNVAVGL
+577 DSDHYNPNVAVGL

-600 LLSTVDELTVYVVNG
+600 LTSTVDELTVYVINSH
-615 KEAITDEPDD
+615 AATSDEPSNDDLDD
-625 STDEKPIDDNG
+625 SETGTNDDT
-636 STDNKENSDNET
+636 SEN
-648 DNGETDTG
+648 
-656 SDGEDNQN
+656 EDNTDKN
-664 GDDDLTDIILGE
+664 PSDETEDETGDNITDIILGN

>member
-1 MNKFFRK
+1 MKKFFRK

-20 YLISIVY
+20 YIVSIVY
-27 IISLIFFIKNLLSL
+27 IVTLFFFIKSLLSL

-47 LRTVFIIFFILY
+47 LRIVFIVFFILY
-59 IVLYSFWNLLN
+59 IVLYCFWNLLN
-70 LLRKKYKVLVITSI
+70 LLRRKYKALIITSI
-84 ISVIFII
+84 VSVIFII

-106 INNITEDDK
+106 IDNITEDDR
-115 LMYTTYLISMK
+115 LMYTSYLIALK
-126 DTEFNNDSSIG
+126 DTEFDNDSSVG
-137 MLDNEN
+137 MLDSEN
-143 EIEWNTLAGKLYSK
+143 EIEWNVLARKLYSE
-157 EKLANSITDYNDYNV
+157 EKLANSITDYTDYNE
-172 MLRDLYSGD
+172 MIRDLYNGD

-186 VPSNYVTLFNG
+186 VPGNYVTLFSN
-197 EEQYHDIVNETKI
+197 EEQYQNISSETKV

-225 SSNKTFDEPLT
+225 SSDKTFDEPLT

-244 ETSGLNANAAFNGD
+244 EKAGLNANAAFNGD

-358 EQNSDRLF
+358 EQNSDRHF
-366 GDSLVCIEPGLQTLN
+366 GSSLVCIEPGLQTLN

-460 ISGEDLLNI
+460 IGGEDLLNI

-478 LPVYVPSMGSTT
+478 LPVYVPSMGYTT

-505 ALKVTLGLEDEEV
+505 ALKVSLELEEDEA

-539 RSEQSSSTL
+539 RQEKSSSTL
-548 PNFIGSAVSV
+548 PNFIGSTVSV
-558 AEELCNEHGISFHI
+558 AEEFCNEHGIDFHI
-572 EYVNP
+572 EYVDP
-577 GDEHYNSNVAVGL
+577 DSEHYNPNVAVGL

-600 LLSTVDELTVYVVNG
+600 LLSTVDELTVYVVNSR
-615 KEAITDEPDD
+615 ESISEEPDNGDETNSGTD
-625 STDEKPIDDNG
+625 SEDENNSSDN
-636 STDNKENSDNET
+636 NENS
-648 DNGETDTG
+648 
-656 SDGEDNQN
+656 EDNPDDGN
-664 GDDDLTDIILGE
+664 EDDTTGDDITDIILGN